1 MSLLSRFGG
10 FLTLG
15 KDVNKVQGDD
25 LQQAEGI
32 VSSLLPELTID
43 TPDKELLKLKKQWT
57 KAWERDQGVLHQKQK
72 DVERY
77 WRGRQRD
84 GFFDNDD
91 SVGLITDQSGL
102 GFTHAKV
109 DNLIFEALETFLPQ
123 ATRKN
128 PEPIVTTDETPEGK
142 ELADKVRKML
152 ISLSDTLVFKL
163 KLKSVVRNWALYYLG
178 VVKVGWDFIENEI
191 TMVVLR
197 PQKFILDPHAT
208 ITEKGVYT
216 GEYIG
221 EFRQDTA
228 EKLIERF
235 PKKEDFIKRFVDDNL
250 GTKIQYVEWWANN
263 GRILFWTLKDEILNK
278 TLNPHWNY
286 EDERTVT
293 DEFGVESVES
303 FTPDN
308 HFRTPQIPYTFLS
321 VFNLG
326 KRPYDETSLIE
337 QNLGNQ
343 DLITKRYR
351 QIDRNVDGMNGGWAI
366 SGEKSGITKEQAAS
380 AIRAFREGRGVWI
393 PQGSVQDA
401 VQNITGQ
408 GLPADVF
415 NNLQD
420 GRNQLRN
427 IFGVSGSTPEGTKQ
441 EQTVRGKIIVAQQD
455 QSRIGGGV
463 SEYLE
468 QFSDRVY
475 NWFVQLMY
483 VYYDE
488 EHIGSVIGKANAMET
503 VRLRNEDL
511 DRQLIVSVKEGSMIP
526 KDPLTQ
532 ANQAIDL
539 ATAGLISPLT
549 LHERLDDPNPKETV
563 KELVEFQVNPQ
574 AAIGE
579 EQTPQPQGAPQEQL
593 PVNLPPI

>member
-1 MSLLSRFGG
+1 MSLLNRFGG
-10 FLTLG
+10 FFSLG
-15 KDVNKVQGDD
+15 KDINKVQGDE
-25 LQQAEGI
+25 LNKAEGVI
-32 VSSLLPELTID
+32 SDLLPELTID
-43 TPDKELLKLKKQWT
+43 TADKDLIKLKKQWIRG
-57 KAWERDQGVLHQKQK
+57 WERDQTILHRKQK
-72 DVERY
+72 DSERY
-77 WRGRQRD
+77 WLGRQKD

-91 SVGLITDQSGL
+91 GAHGLISSQTGHD
-102 GFTHAKV
+102 HAKI
-109 DNLIFEALETFLPQ
+109 DNIIFEALETFLPQ
-123 ATRKN
+123 ATKKN
-128 PEPIVTTDETPEGK
+128 PEPIVTADETPEGK
-142 ELADKVRKML
+142 NLADNVRKML

-163 KLKSVVRNWALYYLG
+163 KLKSVVRNWSLYYLG
-178 VVKVGWDFIENEI
+178 IVKVGWDFIEDEI

-197 PQKFILDPHAT
+197 PQKFIMDPNAT

-216 GEYIG
+216 GEYLG

-228 EKLIERF
+228 TKLIERF
-235 PKKEDFIKRFVDDNL
+235 PAKKEFITKFVNDQL
-250 GTKIQYVEWWANN
+250 GTKIQYIEWWANN
-263 GRILFWTLKDEILNK
+263 GRILFWTLKDEVLSK

-286 EDERTVT
+286 DEERTVIDDDGLET
-293 DEFGVESVES
+293 TES
-303 FTPDN
+303 FTQDN
-308 HFRTPQIPYTFLS
+308 HFKTPQFPYTFLS

-326 KRPYDETSLIE
+326 KKPYDETSLIE

-351 QIDRNVDGMNGGWAI
+351 QIDRNIDGLNGGWAI
-366 SGEKSGITKEQAAS
+366 SGERSGITKEQAAS

-393 PQGSVQDA
+393 PQGSVRDA
-401 VQNITGQ
+401 VERIQGT
-408 GLPADVF
+408 GLPNDVF

-427 IFGVSGSTPEGTKQ
+427 IFGVSGSTAEGSKQ

-468 QFSDRVY
+468 QFSDRVF

-488 EHIGSVIGKANAMET
+488 DHIGSVLGKANARET
-503 VRLRNEDL
+503 VTLRNTDL

-539 ATAGLISPLT
+539 AEAGMIAPIT
-549 LHERLDDPNPKETV
+549 LHERLDDPNPRETV
-563 KELVEFQVNPQ
+563 KQLVEFQTNPQ
-574 AAIGE
+574 GILEE
-579 EQTPQPQGAPQEQL
+579 EQPVAQQQAVPGVL
-593 PVNLPPI
+593 PALPTNI